1 MMWTATAAH
10 INVTCLL
17 LLIYSF
23 IRTSSTEFS
32 VWGRTFHVFSFFAIW
47 TWSIQCSYNDCSW
60 WYRCLCQRDHLIRMF
75 AFKLCSW
82 MACHGPHIVERD
94 RKWEKKKTR
103 AKRSTQDQASVPF
116 LLCFSFRYLPSA
128 QYRSFF
134 GWCLFFFCSFIYAFC
149 VEFLLYFSIAPKRIK
164 TS

>member
-1 MMWTATAAH
+1 MMRTAAAVH

-47 TWSIQCSYNDCSW
+47 AWNIQCSYNDCSW

-82 MACHGPHIVERD
+82 MACHGPHITERD
-94 RKWEKKKTR
+94 RNWEKKKPEPKEVLKIRLQYHFFCVSHFVTCPVHNIVR
-103 AKRSTQDQASVPF
+103 F
-116 LLCFSFRYLPSA
+116 LVDVCFFLFFYLCFLRRVFAVL
-128 QYRSFF
+128 
-134 GWCLFFFCSFIYAFC
+134 
-149 VEFLLYFSIAPKRIK
+149 
-164 TS
+164 